1 MLKPLIVIWICPRFI
16 ISITA
21 SAMVFMG
28 ITGML
33 RAALPSALS
42 QLSGHFIWDKSHRDQ
57 RESYLQS
64 PGLDTDKSSSHLNN
78 LDIRKAVKECLQVNA
93 IQNNPVIINMTI
105 GLEINDCFFLSKKK
119 KMSRSY
125 NIPYQYY
132 TKCHFIKTPMEN
144 TYFSCPIFQHTFRW
158 GNMLAWSPIKK
169 VFGM

>member
-21 SAMVFMG
+21 SAMVFIG

-57 RESYLQS
+57 KEYHLQS
-64 PGLDTDKSSSHLNN
+64 PGLYTDKSSSHLNN

-105 GLEINDCFFLSKKK
+105 GLEINDCFFLLKKK
-119 KMSRSY
+119 KSQEVTRSLT
-125 NIPYQYY
+125 N
-132 TKCHFIKTPMEN
+132 TKCHFIKTLTEN